1 MPQLIPP
8 NCISGKNDMVVRQ
21 FYYSASAVQL
31 TECVSIQTC
40 AQGGADLPLK
50 INLSSVFVTQIS
62 QCKNELLET
71 YAGISLVISRGLLE
85 VGEMN
90 LAI

>member
-1 MPQLIPP
+1 
-8 NCISGKNDMVVRQ
+8 MVVRQ
-21 FYYSASAVQL
+21 FYYSVSAVQL